1 MAELIR
7 IQFSEFVEYDT
18 RNKVENFVDITFN
31 PMHIIFLLL
40 GESVNVSNI
49 VGKRMK
55 GFSYDFEDMRNM
67 TQRQKYDIL
76 GMLCLTEG
84 IWEFESIFFILR
96 C

>member
-18 RNKVENFVDITFN
+18 RNKVENFF
-31 PMHIIFLLL
+31 F
-40 GESVNVSNI
+40 GYY
-49 VGKRMK
+49 KRMK

-84 IWEFESIFFILR
+84 IWEFESIFLSFDVSNSSETG
-96 C
+96 